1 MTPRSLFDRTTLGG
15 YPLLLRLTFVP
26 CSRFHRL
33 RHVPDLWPARA
44 DVSLFWFC
52 VRIHERLAL
61 PVGDKNNRK
70 RGVSRHNFTD
80 RRLVINKMKTLGI
93 IGGLGPE
100 STLDYYQRIIALYR
114 ERTGDRHYPEFVIV
128 SVDLR
133 KGLDFMDANDLSG
146 MANYLLEGIDK
157 LARAGADFGIISA
170 NTPHIVFDEVAPKSP
185 IPLISIVEAT
195 RAAAKAQ
202 NLKRLALFGTR
213 YTMRATFYP
222 KVFARDGI
230 ELLVPDSHGQ
240 DYIHDKY
247 MNELVP
253 GRFLADTRAGLL
265 TIVDRMKATSDI
277 DGVIL
282 AGTELP
288 LILRDPTH
296 NGIPFLDTTKIHV
309 EAAVAHMLS

>member
-1 MTPRSLFDRTTLGG
+1 
-15 YPLLLRLTFVP
+15 
-26 CSRFHRL
+26 
-33 RHVPDLWPARA
+33 
-44 DVSLFWFC
+44 
-52 VRIHERLAL
+52 
-61 PVGDKNNRK
+61 
-70 RGVSRHNFTD
+70 
-80 RRLVINKMKTLGI
+80 MKTLGI

-100 STLDYYQRIIALYR
+100 STVDYYQRIIALFR
-114 ERTGDRHYPEFVIV
+114 QRTGERRYPEFVIV
-128 SVDLR
+128 SLDLR

-146 MANYLLEGIDK
+146 MANYMLEAIHK

-170 NTPHIVFDEVAPKSP
+170 NTPHIVFDDLAAKSP
-185 IPLISIVEAT
+185 IPLISIVETA

-213 YTMRATFYP
+213 YTMQATFYP
-222 KVFARDGI
+222 TVFTRDGI
-230 ELLVPDSHGQ
+230 ELFVPELREQ

-253 GRFLADTRAGLL
+253 GNFLADTRDGLL
-265 TIVDRMKATSDI
+265 GIVDRMKATDNI

-288 LILRDPTH
+288 LILRDPIH

-309 EAAVAHMLS
+309 EAAVAEMLS

>member
-1 MTPRSLFDRTTLGG
+1 
-15 YPLLLRLTFVP
+15 
-26 CSRFHRL
+26 
-33 RHVPDLWPARA
+33 
-44 DVSLFWFC
+44 
-52 VRIHERLAL
+52 
-61 PVGDKNNRK
+61 
-70 RGVSRHNFTD
+70 
-80 RRLVINKMKTLGI
+80 MKHLGI

-133 KGLDFMDANDLSG
+133 KGLDFMDANDLGG
-146 MANYLLEGIDK
+146 MANYLLESIDK

-170 NTPHIVFDEVAPKSP
+170 NTPHIVFDEVAPRLP

-213 YTMRATFYP
+213 YTMQASFYP

-230 ELLVPDSHGQ
+230 ELLVPDLQ
-240 DYIHDKY
+240 DMDYIHDKY

-253 GRFLADTRAGLL
+253 GKCLADTRAGLL
-265 TIVDRMKATSDI
+265 ATVGRMKATSDI
-277 DGVIL
+277 DGGLL
-282 AGTELP
+282 AGPGHTRV
-288 LILRDPTH
+288 LREPIQHDIRCHRRTR
-296 NGIPFLDTTKIHV
+296 I
-309 EAAVAHMLS
+309 